1 MKEYQFLPEAEEE
14 MNESAQFYERRSE
27 GLGEDFLDEVQ
38 HTVDSLLAFPQSG
51 PVVSENLRR
60 RILRRFPFGLLYAI
74 EAERIVIVAVAHL
87 KRRPGYWKDRVEKD
101 V

>member
-14 MNESAQFYERRSE
+14 MNEAAQFYEGRRE
-27 GLGEDFLDEVQ
+27 RLGEDFLSEVQ
-38 HTVDSLLAFPQSG
+38 HTVESILSFPKSG

-74 EAERIVIVAVAHL
+74 EDERIVIVAVAHL
-87 KRRPGYWKDRVEKD
+87 KRRPGYWKDRV
-101 V
+101 